1 MAPGKYDKDYTPNPR
16 PAYRPI
22 NQYDYPVDEGKDS
35 GGFFTRHRKG
45 FLVFF
50 STAALLSVL
59 GACCYFVISSSLLDK
74 VRASLPSTDTSFRQT
89 EVPQTEAVV
98 ASSFATEPI
107 ITVAT
112 EPIVSMAAEPI
123 VAMATAPAVAVPAEA
138 DIAPL
143 SEPVSPRSAAFPEI
157 LASVQ
162 TKQNT
167 NENRIS
173 NLQVL
178 CQALN
183 GIVLEPGQVLS
194 FNEAVGERSAEN
206 GYKAAPGYSGNGTP
220 DMMGGG
226 TNQGASMLYSCALL
240 AELEIVERT
249 NGEYLPVFLDPGMDA
264 AVSWPVP
271 DLKLRNSTDGPIQIS
286 AEADR
291 DFVTMEIRGTKPRD
305 YDTKLEYMMTTLYTE
320 TVYQEQSPDGPYG
333 DGELLQSGH
342 DGAYVRTF
350 LCKYSK
356 QTGELLSQEEAV
368 YSFYPM
374 EQRIIVRVSGQL
386 PTAPEEPTE
395 SQEPTVP
402 SETQPPEAAPPTEP
416 QGAMAPALRKVY
428 F

>member
-1 MAPGKYDKDYTPNPR
+1 MEPGKYDKDYTPNPR
-16 PAYRPI
+16 PAYRPN

-45 FLVFF
+45 LLVLF

-89 EVPQTEAVV
+89 EAPQTEAVV
-98 ASSFATEPI
+98 PSSFATEPI

-123 VAMATAPAVAVPAEA
+123 VTMATAPAVTVPAAEA
-138 DIAPL
+138 APV

-173 NLQVL
+173 NLRL
-178 CQALN
+178 ICQALN
-183 GIVLEPGQVLS
+183 GIVLQPGQVLS

-356 QTGELLSQEEAV
+356 HTGELLSQEEAV

-416 QGAMAPALRKVY
+416 QEAMAPGLRKVY

>member
-16 PAYRPI
+16 RAYRPI

-35 GGFFTRHRKG
+35 DGFFTRHGKG
-45 FLVFF
+45 LLVLF

-59 GACCYFVISSSLLDK
+59 GVCCYFVISSSLLDK
-74 VRASLPSTDTSFRQT
+74 VRASLPSTGTSFRQT

-107 ITVAT
+107 VTAAT
-112 EPIVSMAAEPI
+112 EPIVSMATEPI
-123 VAMATAPAVAVPAEA
+123 VAMATAPAVTVPAAEA
-138 DIAPL
+138 APV

-162 TKQNT
+162 TKQNN

-173 NLQVL
+173 NLQLL
-178 CQALN
+178 CQTLN
-183 GIVLEPGQVLS
+183 GIVLEPGQELS

-249 NGEYLPVFLDPGMDA
+249 DGEYLPVFLEPGMDA

-271 DLKLRNSTDGPIQIS
+271 DLKLRNSTDGPIQIT
-286 AEADR
+286 AEADQ

-374 EQRIIVRVSGQL
+374 EQRIIVLVSGQ
-386 PTAPEEPTE
+386 PSTAPEEPTE

-416 QGAMAPALRKVY
+416 QGGMAPALRKVY